1 MIQIIDLGVNNLR
14 SLVESIREVS
24 GESPEVVHDAH
35 EITNPNLLI
44 LPGTGA
50 FGKAVRILET
60 RGFRNVLSAWRQND
74 RGWLLGVCLGMQL
87 LFETSEEDP
96 GFQGLGL
103 ISGHVR
109 HLTGIGSGSERVP
122 HVGWSEANRDDEES
136 FSWANIDNGRDF
148 YFSHSYA
155 VENVPMDIRDVMTTT
170 FGTAQ
175 FVSGVRKDNVLG
187 FQFHPEKSSFAGLQL
202 LAAVVEGARQNA

>member
-24 GESPEVVHDAH
+24 GDSPEVIHEGH
-35 EITNPNLLI
+35 EIAKPELLI

-50 FGKAVRILET
+50 FGQAVRILES
-60 RGFRNVLSAWRQND
+60 RGFTNVLSSWCQNEN
-74 RGWLLGVCLGMQL
+74 GWLLGVCLGMHL
-87 LFETSEEDP
+87 LFEASEEDL
-96 GFQGLGL
+96 GFPGLGL
-103 ISGHVR
+103 IPGHVR
-109 HLTGIGSGSERVP
+109 HLKGIGSGSDRVP
-122 HVGWSEANRDDEES
+122 HVGWSAVNRDDEES
-136 FSWANIDNGRDF
+136 FSWARIDNGRDF

-155 VENVPMDIRDVMTTT
+155 VEKIPSGIKDVMITT
-170 FGTAQ
+170 FGTSQ

-202 LAAVVEGARQNA
+202 LRAVVEEARQNA